1 MDLSCWITRHADFTP
16 DKTALRFEGEN
27 ISYADFSSTIES
39 LAAAMSG
46 RLDVRKGDRIA
57 VLSLNSPLTLAL
69 LFACARLGAMISPLN
84 WRLAGPEHNRM
95 IADARP
101 KALFV
106 GAEFV
111 DDVDA
116 DRDEIDVPHFVAMA
130 GATNGEYAQ
139 DGWLDLPA
147 LLDQFS
153 GKTVPST
160 GSPDAALLLCYT
172 SGSTGVP
179 KGVVLTQNAMQ
190 FNAINSIH
198 MHDLTSN
205 DTVLTTLPLFHVG
218 GLNIQTLPALHLGA
232 TAILQKQFD
241 PGETFDDLESGN
253 VTLTVLVPA
262 QMQAMVSHPRWAAAS
277 FDGVR
282 SVTTGSTFVP
292 HSLVEQFHAKS
303 LPVQQ
308 IYGSTETAPIAVYTT
323 ISEAHKKPGSTGKAA
338 VHCEIKLV
346 DDHGVGVAQGVSGEI
361 LLRGANIMREYWQQ
375 PEITQ
380 DVLDEDGW
388 FKTGDIGHFDEEG
401 YLYVDDRKKDM
412 IISGGENIYPAE
424 LENVLVSCDALV
436 EAAVVGKPDP
446 KWGEVAVA
454 VCVLSDG
461 LKMNERDVL
470 ALFEGT
476 LARYKHP
483 KDIVFVD
490 QLPRNAMGKIVK
502 DDVRQMVGD
511 LISNLEAI

>member
-27 ISYADFSSTIES
+27 ISYADFSATIEA
-39 LAAAMSG
+39 LAATLSG
-46 RLDVRKGDRIA
+46 RLDVGKGDRIA

-111 DDVDA
+111 SDVDA
-116 DRDEIDVPHFVAMA
+116 GRDEIDVPHFVALD
-130 GATNGEYAQ
+130 GATDACRGT
-139 DGWLDLPA
+139 WLDLPT
-147 LLDQFS
+147 LIKQFS
-153 GKTVPST
+153 GKTVPSI
-160 GSPDAALLLCYT
+160 GSPDDGLLLCYT

-198 MHDLTSN
+198 MHDLTSK
-205 DTVLTTLPLFHVG
+205 DTALTTLPLFHVG

-241 PGETFDDLESGN
+241 PGETFDDLESGD

-262 QMQAMVSHPRWAAAS
+262 QMQAMVSHPRWATAS
-277 FDGVR
+277 FDSVR

-292 HSLVEQFHAKS
+292 HSLIEQFHAKS

-308 IYGSTETAPIAVYTT
+308 VYGSTETAPIAVYTKAND
-323 ISEAHKKPGSTGKAA
+323 SRNKLGSTGKAA
-338 VHCEIKLV
+338 IHCEIRLV
-346 DDHGVGVAQGVSGEI
+346 DDGGVDVAQGTSGEI
-361 LLRGANIMREYWQQ
+361 LVRGASVMREYWQQ
-375 PEITQ
+375 PETTQ
-380 DVLDEDGW
+380 NVLDEDGW
-388 FKTGDIGHFDEEG
+388 YKTGDMGHLDEEG
-401 YLYVDDRKKDM
+401 YLFVDDRKKDM
-412 IISGGENIYPAE
+412 IISGGENVYPAE
-424 LENVLVSCDALV
+424 LENVLAECDVLA
-436 EAAVVGKPDP
+436 EAAVVGRPDP

-454 VCVLSDG
+454 VCVLNDG